1 MDIENVLDFYLGKIK
16 RINSHKNLSSW
27 LHAFKTMTIYRHRNY
42 LQIKVELR
50 GPVLNM
56 KCKKIC
62 KLILG

>member
-1 MDIENVLDFYLGKIK
+1 MDIENVLDFYLGKNIEDK
-16 RINSHKNLSSW
+16 FTQEFIFSMH
-27 LHAFKTMTIYRHRNY
+27 KTMTIYRHRNY